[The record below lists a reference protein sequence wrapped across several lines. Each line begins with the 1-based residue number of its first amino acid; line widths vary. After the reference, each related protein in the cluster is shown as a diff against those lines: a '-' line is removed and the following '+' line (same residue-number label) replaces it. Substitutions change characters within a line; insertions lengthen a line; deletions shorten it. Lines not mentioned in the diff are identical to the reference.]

1 MQPQNC
7 GFTQLGVR
15 QVMLKNSSVIKYR
28 KLVQVHVDH
37 GRLSVS
43 RYMSKIPDRNRRAGL
58 VSVIIPA
65 LESRADLL
73 ASQCLPSIESQTYR
87 PFEVIVVSESFS
99 TSIADAVRKMGGSY
113 RYFWGTKK
121 SRALRK
127 AGSFANWCSGAAPNL
142 NLAIKKARGE
152 YIARIDDDD
161 EWLPGHLS
169 KAVALLE
176 EGAFEFVSS
185 AAHDPDGAIVENS
198 NLSDY
203 KYFGH
208 DFEWLNLSSV
218 IGPTITWVYRRHLRI
233 FKFNVNSWKKKINRP
248 AHYDFMFR
256 IAAAGVSIAYSPTV
270 SARYRSRPGTGGLT
284 GHRAYM
290 LDAGEVSPG
299 ESQT

>member
-1 MQPQNC
+1 VN
-7 GFTQLGVR
+7 
-15 QVMLKNSSVIKYR
+15 
-28 KLVQVHVDH
+28 H

-43 RYMSKIPDRNRRAGL
+43 RFLSKNLDRKQRAGL
-58 VSVIIPA
+58 VSVIVPA

-73 ASQCLPSIESQTYR
+73 ASQCLPSVESQTYR
-87 PFEVIVVSESFS
+87 SFEVIVASQSFS
-99 TSIADAVRKMGGSY
+99 PGLAEAVRKMGGNY

-127 AGSFANWCSGAAPNL
+127 AGSLANWCSGAAPNL
-142 NLAIKKARGE
+142 NLAIKKARGA
-152 YIARIDDDD
+152 YIARLDDDD
-161 EWLPGHLS
+161 EWLPDHLS
-169 KAVALLE
+169 DAIALLE

-185 AAHDPDGAIVENS
+185 SAHGPDGAIVENS
-198 NLSDY
+198 YLADY

-218 IGPTITWVYRRHLRI
+218 VGPTITWVYRRHLRI
-233 FKFNVNSWKKKINRP
+233 FKFNVNSWRKKINRP

-256 IAAAGVSIAYSPTV
+256 IAAAGVSIAYSPAV

-290 LDAGEVSPG
+290 VDGDGVVQG
-299 ESQT
+299 ESKA